1 MPKSAVGSRSFQ
13 TTPIS
18 TKAKEGYAA
27 LIKALLSDDADREP
41 IELSAEARTVLESLF
56 NEIEGRL
63 NNDLSDITDWAGK
76 FVGAVLRIASILH
89 VTVSEMVHR
98 RCGN

>member
-1 MPKSAVGSRSFQ
+1 M
-13 TTPIS
+13 
-18 TKAKEGYAA
+18 
-27 LIKALLSDDADREP
+27 
-41 IELSAEARTVLESLF
+41 LESLF

-89 VTVSEMVHR
+89 VAQ
-98 RCGN
+98 NP